1 MPFDANGNWVSES
14 PLYSG
19 GFSQPYQF
27 GSTGNYMGY
36 SSQPMSF
43 ANTGT
48 VAAAPVAGVPP
59 VAPVAPTQPYSQ
71 QFAFNPQYSANPNS
85 MSQQAFSS
93 ATPAS
98 PDVAPVAGTQPPAAS
113 NSFNPIGFGLG
124 AIQTGVGLY
133 QLNKLSKTPQPEY
146 KASAGTLAAN
156 QRAQQNSQMG
166 YSPSQAAAFKANM
179 GTALNTQFANQRN
192 LAGGN
197 LAGALGARGT
207 AQKLQAMNQFAV
219 GDADRQMQ
227 NIRYADEQ
235 TSKLQNLQNM
245 NTEAAMR
252 RRMMTEQALGAA
264 VQQGTVNMAGS
275 FDTGSSFASF
285 AKMFGGGTG

>member
-1 MPFDANGNWVSES
+1 MADES
-14 PLYSG
+14 TSSG
-19 GFSQPYQF
+19 
-27 GSTGNYMGY
+27 
-36 SSQPMSF
+36 
-43 ANTGT
+43 
-48 VAAAPVAGVPP
+48 
-59 VAPVAPTQPYSQ
+59 
-71 QFAFNPQYSANPNS
+71 
-85 MSQQAFSS
+85 
-93 ATPAS
+93 
-98 PDVAPVAGTQPPAAS
+98 
-113 NSFNPIGFGLG
+113 FNPIGFGLG

-133 QLNKLSKTPQPEY
+133 QLNKLSKTPVPEY

-156 QRAQQNSQMG
+156 QRAQQMSQMG
-166 YSPSQAAAFKANM
+166 YNPSQIAAYKANL

-235 TSKLQNLQNM
+235 TAGLQRMQNM

-252 RRMMTEQALGAA
+252 RRLMTEQALGAA
-264 VQQGTVNMAGS
+264 VQQGTVNMAGA
-275 FDTGSSFASF
+275 FDTGASF
-285 AKMFGGGTG
+285 AKFASMFGGAA

>member
-1 MPFDANGNWVSES
+1 MGQWINGQWVSNS
-14 PLYSG
+14 GTTG
-19 GFSQPYQF
+19 GFTEPYQMGAGSLNSFTGGYNPVVKPLPTQSYQFSQAGMSQPYQF

-36 SSQPMSF
+36 PSQPMSF

-48 VAAAPVAGVPP
+48 
-59 VAPVAPTQPYSQ
+59 
-71 QFAFNPQYSANPNS
+71 
-85 MSQQAFSS
+85 
-93 ATPAS
+93 PAE
-98 PDVAPVAGTQPPAAS
+98 APAAQQPQS
-113 NSFNPIGFGLG
+113 GGGSFNPIGFGLG

-133 QLNKLSKTPQPEY
+133 QLNKLSKTPVPEY

-156 QRAQQNSQMG
+156 QRAQQNAQMG
-166 YSPSQAAAFKANM
+166 YTPSQAAAFKANM

-207 AQKLQAMNQFAV
+207 AQKLQSLNQFAAS
-219 GDADRQMQ
+219 DADRQMG

-235 TSKLQNLQNM
+235 TAGLQRMQNM

-252 RRMMTEQALGAA
+252 RRLMTEQALGAA
-264 VQQGTVNMAGS
+264 VQQGTVNMAGA
-275 FDTGSSFASF
+275 FDTGASF
-285 AKMFGGGTG
+285 AKFSQMFG

>member
-1 MPFDANGNWVSES
+1 MPFDANGNYISNTS
-14 PLYSG
+14 GFSQPYQMGAGSLSSYSG
-19 GFSQPYQF
+19 GYNPMVTSLPTTQPYQFSQAGFSQPYQF
-27 GSTGNYMGY
+27 GSTGSYMGQP
-36 SSQPMSF
+36 SQPMSF

-48 VAAAPVAGVPP
+48 AGA
-59 VAPVAPTQPYSQ
+59 APVAPT
-71 QFAFNPQYSANPNS
+71 PQ
-85 MSQQAFSS
+85 
-93 ATPAS
+93 T
-98 PDVAPVAGTQPPAAS
+98 GGG
-113 NSFNPIGFGLG
+113 SFNPIGFGLG

-133 QLNKLSKTPQPEY
+133 QLNKLSKTPVPEY

-156 QRAQQNSQMG
+156 QRAQQMSQMG

-192 LAGGN
+192 LAGGG

-235 TSKLQNLQNM
+235 TAGLQRMQNM

-252 RRMMTEQALGAA
+252 RRLMTEQALGAA
-264 VQQGTVNMAGS
+264 VQQGTVNMAGA
-275 FDTGSSFASF
+275 FDTGASF
-285 AKMFGGGTG
+285 AKFAAMMG